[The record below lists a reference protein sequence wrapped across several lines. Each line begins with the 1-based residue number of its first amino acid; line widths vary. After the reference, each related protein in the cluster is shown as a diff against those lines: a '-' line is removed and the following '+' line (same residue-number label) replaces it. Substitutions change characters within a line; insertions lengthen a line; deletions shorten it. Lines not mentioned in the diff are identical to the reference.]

1 MLTAKEIR
9 SSFVEY
15 FKKQGHTFV
24 PSAPV
29 VPIGDET
36 LLFTNAGMNQ
46 FKDIFLGLKVPPYP
60 RAANSQKCIRVSGK
74 HNDLEEVGQDTYHHT
89 YFEMLGNWS
98 FGDYFK
104 AEAIQWAWELL
115 TKVWGIDENKLW
127 VTVFAGDQKDGLQ
140 KDEEAAELWKKLTTV
155 RHERVLAFG
164 RKDNFWE
171 MGETGPCGPCSE
183 IHIDLGPDR
192 CDKKNEP
199 GHVCSVNMGCARFM
213 ELWNLVFIQFN
224 RDDTGKLTPLKSRYV
239 DTGAGLERVTSVL
252 QGRTS
257 NYDTDLFMPIINA
270 TEKLCGQKYEG
281 KLGSDKDTAFRVIA
295 DHTRTLVIAI
305 TDGVTPSNDGRGY
318 VMRRLL
324 RRAARYGR
332 MLGMHEPFMHKL
344 VSAVVEIM
352 GEAYPVVASR
362 ADHARTVIEAE
373 EAGFGRTVDRGMEI
387 FAEAAE
393 RAGKSNMVSGEEAFT
408 LYDTYGFPLDLTELM
423 ARERGLRVDT
433 ARFAE
438 LMEEQR
444 QRGRSV
450 KKAGSLIGG
459 LSGVELPKTDD
470 SSKYLVGE
478 CEASVLG
485 FVTREGW
492 RTSGSVDEK
501 SGDVGIVLDETCFY
515 AESGGQVGDCGEIT
529 SKDGLFSVLRTEKAG
544 ECVVHV
550 GKVMQGTLNVGT
562 DVMARVD
569 KGRESTKKNHTATHL
584 LQWALRNVLGDTVW
598 QQGSLVC
605 GDYLRFD
612 FTWPK
617 AMTAEQHAKVE
628 QLVREK
634 IGAALPVT
642 CTVMPIDE
650 AKKLGAMALFNE
662 KYGQEVRVVAVGATG
677 KDSIREALSREFCG
691 GTHVANTGDIGDF
704 KILKEE
710 SVSAGVRRI
719 TAITGTQLSMFLHQ
733 RDAVVNQLVGLLK
746 VPAEQVVDRVERL
759 LDENKKL
766 ARELKSGGGS
776 GGGDVMAQAD
786 KLLASSKKVGPS
798 AIISGRLD
806 GATIEQARTAIDT
819 LKKKAASSVIILGF
833 EADGKATLFAAV
845 TDDLVAKGIKAG
857 DIIKEI
863 APIVGGSGGGRPQ
876 LAQAG
881 GKDTA
886 KIDEAVARGAEI
898 AAGKLS

>member
-46 FKDIFLGLKVPPYP
+46 FKDIFLGLKTPPYP

-74 HNDLEEVGQDTYHHT
+74 HNDLEEVGQDVYHHT

-115 TKVWGIDENKLW
+115 TKVWGIDESKLW
-127 VTVFAGDQKDGLQ
+127 VTVFAGDEKDGLQ
-140 KDEEAAELWKKLTTV
+140 KDEEAAGLWKKLTSV
-155 RHERVLAFG
+155 NHDRVLAFG
-164 RKDNFWE
+164 KKDNFWE

-183 IHIDLGPDR
+183 IHIDLGEGR
-192 CDKKNEP
+192 CDKKHEP
-199 GHVCSVNMGCARFM
+199 GHVCAVNKGCARFM

-224 RDDTGKLTPLKSRYV
+224 RDDTGRLTPLKARYV

-252 QGRTS
+252 QGKTS
-257 NYDTDLFMPIINA
+257 NYDTDLFMPIIRA
-270 TEKLCGQKYEG
+270 TETLCGQAYEG
-281 KLGSDKDTAFRVIA
+281 KLGVDKDTAFRVIA

-305 TDGVTPSNDGRGY
+305 ADGVTPSNDGRGY
-318 VMRRLL
+318 VIRRIL

-332 MLGMHEPFMHKL
+332 TLGMHEPFMHKL
-344 VSAVVEIM
+344 VPAVVDIM
-352 GEAYPVVASR
+352 GQAYPEVLKR

-373 EAGFGRTVDRGMEI
+373 EASFGRTVDRGIEI
-387 FAEAAE
+387 FEGAAE
-393 RAGKSNMVSGEEAFT
+393 RAGKSKMISGEEAFT

-423 ARERGLRVDT
+423 ARERGLRVDS

-438 LMEEQR
+438 LMDEQR
-444 QRGRSV
+444 QRGRSAR
-450 KKAGSLIGG
+450 KAGSLIGA
-459 LSGVELPKTDD
+459 LSGVELPRTDD
-470 SSKYLVGE
+470 SSRYLTGE
-478 CEASVLG
+478 CEATVQG

-492 RTSGSVDEK
+492 RTTGAVGERDGE
-501 SGDVGIVLDETCFY
+501 VGIVLDETCFY
-515 AESGGQVGDCGEIT
+515 AEGGGQVGDCGEIR

-544 ECVVHV
+544 ECVIHM
-550 GKVMQGTLNVGT
+550 GKVMQGAISAGS
-562 DVMARVD
+562 DVTAHVD

-584 LQWALRNVLGDTVW
+584 LQWALRQTLGDTVW

-617 AMTAEQHAKVE
+617 AMTAEQTARTE

-634 IGAALPVT
+634 IAARLPVT

-662 KYGQEVRVVAVGATG
+662 KYGQQVRVVAVGAAG
-677 KDSIREALSREFCG
+677 ADDIKEAFSREFCG
-691 GTHVANTGDIGDF
+691 GTHATNTGEIGDF

-719 TAITGTQLSMFLHQ
+719 TAITGQQLAAFLHE

-746 VPAEQVVDRVERL
+746 VPAEQVVERVEKL

-776 GGGDVMAQAD
+776 GGGDVMTQAEM
-786 KLLASSKKVGPS
+786 LLASSKKVGAS
-798 AIISGRLD
+798 SVIAGRLD
-806 GATIEQARTAIDT
+806 GATIDQARLAMDA
-819 LKKKAASSVIILGF
+819 LKKKAGSAVIVLGF

-845 TDDLVAKGIKAG
+845 TDDLVAKGLKAG

-876 LAQAG
+876 MAQAG
-881 GKDTA
+881 GKDVT
-886 KIDEAVARGAEI
+886 KIDDAIARGAEL
-898 AAGKLS
+898 ATVKLS